1 MWFKAVAVVRHNQKS
16 IGGNNHSVS
25 FMPSNVTETKAAGEH
40 LPMLSIAIKT
50 SNDAYG
56 GLQHSAQAVAQARAE
71 NGGAA
76 SGIADGS
83 PVRSA

>member
-1 MWFKAVAVVRHNQKS
+1 MVVAFAHPADAGAAADSGGAGSARAAARFVLKGGALPAVSARKDGVATPPQR
-16 IGGNNHSVS
+16 
-25 FMPSNVTETKAAGEH
+25 
-40 LPMLSIAIKT
+40 
-50 SNDAYG
+50 
-56 GLQHSAQAVAQARAE
+56 QHSAQAVAQARAE

>member
-1 MWFKAVAVVRHNQKS
+1 MVVAFAHPADAGAAADS
-16 IGGNNHSVS
+16 GGAGSAR
-25 FMPSNVTETKAAGEH
+25 AAARFV
-40 LPMLSIAIKT
+40 LK
-50 SNDAYG
+50 G
-56 GLQHSAQAVAQARAE
+56 GAALGRDSTPPQRQHSAQAVAQARAE

>member
-1 MWFKAVAVVRHNQKS
+1 MVVAFAHPADAGAATASGGPARTGARFVLKGGAALPAVSARKDGVATPPQR
-16 IGGNNHSVS
+16 
-25 FMPSNVTETKAAGEH
+25 
-40 LPMLSIAIKT
+40 
-50 SNDAYG
+50 
-56 GLQHSAQAVAQARAE
+56 QHSAQAVAQARAE

>member
-1 MWFKAVAVVRHNQKS
+1 MVVAFAHPADAGAAADSGGAGSARTAARFVLKGALPAVSARKDGVATPPQR
-16 IGGNNHSVS
+16 
-25 FMPSNVTETKAAGEH
+25 
-40 LPMLSIAIKT
+40 
-50 SNDAYG
+50 
-56 GLQHSAQAVAQARAE
+56 QHSAQAVAQARAE

>member
-1 MWFKAVAVVRHNQKS
+1 MVVAFAHPADAGAAADSGGAGSARAAARFVLKGGALPAVSATPPQR
-16 IGGNNHSVS
+16 
-25 FMPSNVTETKAAGEH
+25 
-40 LPMLSIAIKT
+40 
-50 SNDAYG
+50 
-56 GLQHSAQAVAQARAE
+56 QHSAQAVAQARAE

>member
-1 MWFKAVAVVRHNQKS
+1 MVVAFAHPADAGAAADS
-16 IGGNNHSVS
+16 GG
-25 FMPSNVTETKAAGEH
+25 PAARTAARFVLKGGA
-40 LPMLSIAIKT
+40 LPVAT
-50 SNDAYG
+50 PTQR
-56 GLQHSAQAVAQARAE
+56 QHSAQAVAQARAE

>member
-1 MWFKAVAVVRHNQKS
+1 MVVAFAHPADAGAAADS
-16 IGGNNHSVS
+16 GGAGSAR
-25 FMPSNVTETKAAGEH
+25 AAARFV
-40 LPMLSIAIKT
+40 LK
-50 SNDAYG
+50 G
-56 GLQHSAQAVAQARAE
+56 GVATPPQRQHSAQAVAQARAE

>member
-1 MWFKAVAVVRHNQKS
+1 MLLHRGIYAEVAVPLK
-16 IGGNNHSVS
+16 GGALPAVS
-25 FMPSNVTETKAAGEH
+25 ARKDGVATP
-40 LPMLSIAIKT
+40 PQR
-50 SNDAYG
+50 
-56 GLQHSAQAVAQARAE
+56 QHSAQAVAQARAE

>member
-1 MWFKAVAVVRHNQKS
+1 MVVAFAHPADAGAAADSGGAGSARAAARFVLKGGAKLPAVSAVATPQR
-16 IGGNNHSVS
+16 
-25 FMPSNVTETKAAGEH
+25 
-40 LPMLSIAIKT
+40 
-50 SNDAYG
+50 
-56 GLQHSAQAVAQARAE
+56 QHSAQAVAQARAE